1 MKAVIQKEIESIN
14 KKLPSSLSDAVKAEI
29 ADSFYSRSING
40 VSHQMLTER
49 TFNILVDN
57 LTSYGNVLSI
67 EHKQALYEL
76 VMNYTKMIQGT
87 TSGRLAFGLDTGM
100 GKTESVV
107 ALIKAIHELGLD
119 HVSILVCQ
127 SKVEGLCELKRKL
140 IAMGVPEDRIG
151 LIHSYGY
158 DPAKVSNLPE
168 GYASMPS
175 TPKVDHRQFQLVT
188 HNRVKGGGD
197 ISKFNTYR
205 DEPRSLAIWDES
217 LLVSDSLSIVERE
230 LRKAV
235 HNFATDKEG
244 KADHAGLVKYFNES
258 FAEIQAGFSQDSS
271 VNIRLEALEPETMT
285 LYKKMLGKYFGEF
298 KSVLTQLLDMSSQ
311 ELKLLTTKDGQ
322 GVITYQIA
330 VPKELNK
337 VAILDASWWIRELE
351 RLDDSITSN
360 TYFIHPHLKR
370 YDNVTIHQM
379 QFSGSRSN
387 LTADMSGKAE
397 QRKVS
402 KELAAVI
409 KAIPSNEAVLIFT
422 YKRQGNRVD
431 FVKTLKTDLNQLG
444 VDTEAT
450 LDITRSNQIE
460 TKPRI
465 NFLTWGSETSLN
477 EYSCSSN
484 VILAGVLHRSH
495 VDLAAAIAGQSDDLK
510 SDIQYGDIMRVQD
523 SEIAHLTFQ
532 ALSRG
537 SCRKVNNGY
546 AEPMKVWVIHRGL
559 RLRPLLE
566 TVMGGCKWLQWD
578 EVDPVNAGVI
588 DRTAQTIHSYLDGM
602 SDTVSKISTSQLR
615 KILELP
621 DISKTSWTSALNKA
635 MSATKNWCLQG
646 RSVIKVSLHDR
657 LFSA

>member
-1 MKAVIQKEIESIN
+1 MNAVIQKEIEAIQN
-14 KKLPSSLSDAVKAEI
+14 RLPASLGYAVKVEI
-29 ADSFYSRSING
+29 ADSFYHRSIKG
-40 VSHQMLTER
+40 VSHHKLTE
-49 TFNILVDN
+49 TAFSILVGN

-67 EHKQALYEL
+67 EHKHALYEL
-76 VMNYTKMIQGT
+76 LMNYTKMIQGT
-87 TSGRLAFGLDTGM
+87 ASGRFAFGLDTGM

-107 ALIKAIHELGLD
+107 ALITAIHELGLD

-140 IAMGVPEDRIG
+140 MTMGVPEDTIG
-151 LIHSYGY
+151 LIHSYKH
-158 DPAKVSNLPE
+158 DSAKLGNLPE
-168 GYASMPS
+168 GYASLPC
-175 TPKVDHRQFQLVT
+175 TPKDDHRQFQLVT

-217 LLVSDSLSIVERE
+217 LLVSDSISIVERE

-235 HNFATDKEG
+235 HNFAADKEG
-244 KADHAGLVKYFNES
+244 KADHAGLVKYLNES
-258 FAEIQAGFSQDSS
+258 YAAIKAGFSQDGS
-271 VNIRLEALEPETMT
+271 VNINLAALEPETMT
-285 LYKKMLGKYFGEF
+285 LYKKMLGKYFGEY
-298 KSVLTQLLDMSSQ
+298 KSVLTQLLDISSQ

-337 VAILDASWWIRELE
+337 VAILDASWWIRDLQ
-351 RLDDSITSN
+351 RLDSSITSN
-360 TYFIHPHLKR
+360 THFIHPHLKR
-370 YDNVTIHQM
+370 YDKVTIHQM

-387 LTADMSGKAE
+387 LTADMSGRAE

-409 KAIPSNEAVLIFT
+409 KDIPSNESVLIFT

-431 FVKTLKTDLNQLG
+431 FVKTLKADLNQLG

-450 LDITRSNQIE
+450 VEITRSNNIE
-460 TKPRI
+460 TKLRI

-477 EYSCSSN
+477 EYSYCSN
-484 VILAGVLHRSH
+484 VILAGILHRSH

-510 SDIQYGDIMRVQD
+510 SDIQHGDIMRVHH
-523 SEIAHLTFQ
+523 SEIAHLMFQ

-537 SCRKVNNGY
+537 SCRKVKNGY
-546 AEPMKVWVIHRGL
+546 AEPMKVWVIHRGIH
-559 RLRPLLE
+559 LRPLIE
-566 TVMGGCKWLQWD
+566 TVMGGCKWLEWG

-588 DRTAQTIHSYLDGM
+588 DRTAQTILSFLDGVNDTM
-602 SDTVSKISTSQLR
+602 SKVSTSQLR
-615 KILELP
+615 KKLGLP

-635 MSATKNWCLQG
+635 MSVTKNWCLQG
-646 RSVIKVSLHDR
+646 RSVIRVSLHDR

>member
-1 MKAVIQKEIESIN
+1 MNAVIKHEVESIN
-14 KKLPSSLSDAVKAEI
+14 KTLPANFSEAVKAEI
-29 ADSFYSRSING
+29 GYNFYHRPIKG
-40 VSHQMLTER
+40 VSHHKLTER
-49 TFNILVDN
+49 AFSILVGN
-57 LTSYGNVLSI
+57 LNSYGNILSI
-67 EHKQALYEL
+67 KHKHALYEL
-76 VMNYTKMIQGT
+76 LMNYTKMIQGT

-107 ALIKAIHELGLD
+107 ALITAIHELGLD

-140 IAMGVPEDRIG
+140 MAMGVPEDRIG
-151 LIHSYGY
+151 LIHSYRY
-158 DPAKVSNLPE
+158 DPAIESNLPE
-168 GYASMPS
+168 GYASLPC
-175 TPKVDHRQFQLVT
+175 TPKDDHRQFQLVT

-217 LLVSDSLSIVERE
+217 LLVSDSLSITELE

-235 HNFATDKEG
+235 HNFAADKEL
-244 KADHAGLVKYFNES
+244 KADHAGLVKYLNES
-258 FAEIQAGFSQDSS
+258 FAAIKAGFSQDSS
-271 VNIRLEALEPETMT
+271 VNIRLETLEPDTMT

-351 RLDDSITSN
+351 RLDSSITSN
-360 TYFIHPHLKR
+360 THFIHSHLKR
-370 YDNVTIHQM
+370 YENVTIHQM

-387 LTADMSGKAE
+387 LTADMSGRAE

-409 KAIPSNEAVLIFT
+409 KAIPSNQAVLIFT

-431 FVKTLKTDLNQLG
+431 FVQTLKADLKQLG
-444 VDTEAT
+444 VDTDAT
-450 LDITRSNQIE
+450 VDITRSNQIE

-477 EYSCSSN
+477 EYSYCSS
-484 VILAGVLHRSH
+484 VILAGILHRSH

-510 SDIQYGDIMRVQD
+510 SDIQHRDIIRVHH
-523 SEIAHLTFQ
+523 SEIAHLMFQ

-559 RLRPLLE
+559 HLRPLIE
-566 TVMGGCKWLQWD
+566 TVMGGCKWLEWD

-588 DRTAQTIHSYLDGM
+588 DRTAQTILSFLDGVN
-602 SDTVSKISTSQLR
+602 DTVSQLSTSQLKKR
-615 KILELP
+615 LELP

-635 MSATKNWCLQG
+635 MSVTKNWCLQG
-646 RSVIKVSLHDR
+646 RSVIRVSLHDR